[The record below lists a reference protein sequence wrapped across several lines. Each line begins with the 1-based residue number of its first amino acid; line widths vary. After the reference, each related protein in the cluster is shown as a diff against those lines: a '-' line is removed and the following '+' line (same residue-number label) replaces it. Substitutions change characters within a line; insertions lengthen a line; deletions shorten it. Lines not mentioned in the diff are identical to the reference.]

1 MKFTKKSGHSLE
13 RFLKS
18 RSAQATIFMIVGL
31 IIIIGGGI
39 FFYATRQSQPLS
51 DEINIVQQQVP
62 VQFNPVKS
70 YAEDCLSSVSIEGL
84 KIIGKQG
91 GYISFSNRT
100 LNRESFTITKNP
112 TESEAVPFT
121 GNSDLKIPYWWHL
134 KSANSCKGSC
144 EFSSKKPDLRQSDNS
159 IEKQLERYIDAR
171 LDYCINNF
179 EPFTEQG
186 FTILEKGKLKSD
198 VILSSND
205 VVVVVDY
212 PVKME
217 SQGTEIDFRQ
227 FAARIPVNLQRIY
240 ELSEK
245 VTSLEAK
252 HHYIE
257 KHVLNAIAAFSGVD
271 SKKLPPMSD
280 MKFELGS
287 SISWQK
293 SDIKNKITGLLTSYV
308 PLFQIDGTYNYE
320 RNYFDSELKQRI
332 YDSTILPVANSSY
345 QDLAAYFT
353 YLDFWPVYF
362 DLNCKGERC
371 EPSSAS
377 GIIPLVPFGIQN
389 YRFDYDLSFPVMV
402 EVNDPYALKGHGYSF
417 NFFLEGNIRNNKF
430 LDVDFDPIEIS
441 SASESS
447 QLCELKTSKN
457 VSINLPHASTKKHIA
472 EAQVLYT
479 LIDESCFIGS
489 TDSEGR
495 LKEQFPIGIGGVV
508 NIVKEDY
515 IGKAVEF
522 DASID
527 SEKSVN
533 AEINPISSKKL
544 IIKKK
549 NVAKTP
555 QGWAFSSEA
564 LDLNEKERAV
574 VTLERIGDGTELEF
588 SSFAEYD
595 GKNKESSIQ
604 IAPGSYS
611 AEITLM
617 LNEKIIVP
625 EREKCENII
634 GSLYKK
640 CFTIPKVDLSQN
652 SLPGEEQFA
661 EGGLKLNFTIT
672 PESISN
678 AGTIV
683 LYVVSIG
690 ISDIPEQERVI
701 EDIEE
706 LNRIEEY
713 SDSNKAAL
721 QPTFE

>member
-62 VQFNPVKS
+62 VQFDPVKS

-100 LNRESFTITKNP
+100 LNREAFTITKNP

-159 IEKQLERYIDAR
+159 IEKQLERHIDAR

-271 SKKLPPMSD
+271 SDKLPPMSD
-280 MKFELGS
+280 MKFELGN

-308 PLFQIDGTYNYE
+308 PLFQVDGTYNYE
-320 RNYFDSELKQRI
+320 RNYFNSELKQRI
-332 YDSTILPVANSSY
+332 YDSTILPIANASY
-345 QDLAAYFT
+345 EDLSVYFT

-362 DLNCKGERC
+362 DMNCKGERC

-377 GIIPLVPFGIQN
+377 GLIPLVPFGIQN
-389 YRFDYDLSFPVMV
+389 YKFAYDLSFPVLV
-402 EVNDPYALKGHGYSF
+402 EVNDPYALNGQGYSF
-417 NFFLEGNIRNNKF
+417 SFFLEGNIRNNKF
-430 LDVDFDPIEIS
+430 LDADFNPLEVS
-441 SASESS
+441 SLSESS
-447 QLCELKTSKN
+447 QLCDLKTSRN
-457 VSINLPHASTKKHIA
+457 VTVNVIDSATKKSVE
-472 EAQVLYT
+472 EASVLYT

-489 TDSEGR
+489 TDAEGK
-495 LKEQFPIGIGGVV
+495 LKDQFPIGIGGAV
-508 NIVKEDY
+508 NIIKENY
-515 IGKAVEF
+515 IGKALEF

-527 SEKSVN
+527 EEKPLN
-533 AEINPISSKKL
+533 AEINPIYTKKL
-544 IIKKK
+544 VIKKK
-549 NVAKTP
+549 NAIKTP
-555 QGWAFSSEA
+555 QGWAFNNEA
-564 LDLNEKERAV
+564 FDLNEKEKAV
-574 VTLERIGDGTELEF
+574 VTLERISDGTELEY

-595 GKNKESSIQ
+595 GKTKDSSIE
-604 IAPGSYS
+604 IAPGLYS
-611 AEITLM
+611 ADITLT
-617 LNEKIIVP
+617 LNERIIVP
-625 EREKCENII
+625 EKEKCENIVGPLI
-634 GSLYKK
+634 KK
-640 CFTIPKVDLSQN
+640 CFTIPQVDFGEK
-652 SLPGEEQFA
+652 SLPGDEQFP
-661 EGGLKLNFTIT
+661 EGGLKLNITIS
-672 PESISN
+672 PEDL
-678 AGTIV
+678 AGSGTLV
-683 LYVVSIG
+683 LYAVSIG
-690 ISDIPEQERVI
+690 IADIPEQDRVI

-706 LNRIEEY
+706 LNKIESY
-713 SDSNKAAL
+713 SSANKELL
-721 QPTFE
+721 QPGFE